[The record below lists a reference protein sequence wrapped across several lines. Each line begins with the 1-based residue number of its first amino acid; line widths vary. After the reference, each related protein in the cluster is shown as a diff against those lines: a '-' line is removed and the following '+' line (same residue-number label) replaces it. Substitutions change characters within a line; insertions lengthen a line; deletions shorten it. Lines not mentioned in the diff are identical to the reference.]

1 MIPGAGAGAGAAE
14 EQSDYQRAMKWN
26 PMSEFHDSLRVQIAA
41 ILKTDADL
49 QVFDLMTE
57 DPLVDGPRAIQEY
70 WCSKIQALSKN
81 YVPGNFGTI
90 VKGLAEKHQ
99 NMIEDLVMANSQWFK
114 GKISEETKPILTSIA
129 KTIGTYM
136 RVWIQTITTPSN
148 SVWTLTDIQLVLR
161 TIVLSVWR
169 DALVTEPAATAEIVA
184 CTRGLT
190 AHVKHQFVRYSKETI
205 KRILQ
210 DRASLERD
218 TIVKEFE
225 NIKDDDVRAAEL
237 MKKQFRIGRWA
248 GGANLQQYNT
258 DTFEFEQEQRTR
270 MGIVDAPF
278 EPVAAAVAVAAIDAA
293 DMPEDGYDVD
303 QGADGDNY

>member
-1 MIPGAGAGAGAAE
+1 
-14 EQSDYQRAMKWN
+14 
-26 PMSEFHDSLRVQIAA
+26 
-41 ILKTDADL
+41 
-49 QVFDLMTE
+49 
-57 DPLVDGPRAIQEY
+57 
-70 WCSKIQALSKN
+70 
-81 YVPGNFGTI
+81 
-90 VKGLAEKHQ
+90 
-99 NMIEDLVMANSQWFK
+99 
-114 GKISEETKPILTSIA
+114 
-129 KTIGTYM
+129 
-136 RVWIQTITTPSN
+136 
-148 SVWTLTDIQLVLR
+148 VWTLTDIQLVLR